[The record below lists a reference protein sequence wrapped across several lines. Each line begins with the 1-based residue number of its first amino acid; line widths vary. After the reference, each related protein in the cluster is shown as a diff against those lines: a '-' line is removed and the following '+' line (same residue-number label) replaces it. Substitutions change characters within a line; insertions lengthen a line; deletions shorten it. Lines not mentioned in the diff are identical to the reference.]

1 MALEW
6 VVLGYTTAA
15 EAIMILM
22 LTMPGL
28 HRLGKDLTTVAQ
40 SALKPLLAVV
50 PFCAY
55 LLMDIY

>member
-6 VVLGYTTAA
+6 VVLGYTAAA

-28 HRLGKDLTTVAQ
+28 HRLGKDLTTVAR

-50 PFCAY
+50 PF
-55 LLMDIY
+55 